1 VTKSLGAAQ
10 ARSVDGLVGAMA
22 AGAHPRCL
30 FFWGHTLKRPG
41 QLDSACLSQ
50 WWPAAFE
57 TDGNQF
63 RSAEHYMMWR
73 KARLFDDA
81 AKAAQIL
88 AARSPA
94 QAKALGRQVAN
105 FDDAVWARHR
115 WDVVVTGSVAKFGG
129 DPKLREY
136 LLATGRR
143 VLVEASPM
151 DRIWGIGLAADSDRA
166 MSPRTWRGLNLL
178 GFALMEARERIA

>member
-1 VTKSLGAAQ
+1 VTKSLDAAQ
-10 ARSVDGLVGAMA
+10 ARSVDELIAAIA
-22 AGAHPRCL
+22 AGARPRYL
-30 FFWGHTLKRPG
+30 FFWGHTAKRPG

-63 RSAEHYMMWR
+63 PSAEHYMMWR
-73 KARLFDDA
+73 KARLFDDE

-94 QAKALGRQVAN
+94 QAKALGRQVAH
-105 FDDAVWARHR
+105 FDEAAWAHHR
-115 WDVVVTGSVAKFGG
+115 WDIVVAGSVAKFGR
-129 DPKLREY
+129 DPGLREY

-166 MSPRTWRGLNLL
+166 ASPDTWRGPNLL